1 MSAHWRAFD
10 DELARWREDGR
21 TVDFW
26 WRDDDA
32 CRADPAL
39 ARLLLLAQG
48 AGVPLGLAV
57 IPLGAGAGLF
67 AGLPEGV
74 AVLQHGCDHRNR
86 ASGGGKKCEFPD
98 TEARDDFLARLA
110 AARRALMA
118 ATEGRALPVL
128 VPPWNRLGDA
138 RLACL
143 PQAGFGGLSR
153 FGARQVPD
161 PGASLA
167 EVNTHVDVID
177 WRGSRGFAGEAA
189 VLGQAIRHLAAR
201 RQGRDASGRPVDPG
215 EPTGWLSHHLV
226 HDEATWAFLDALFER
241 TQRHPAVR
249 WRHPAELFPGR

>member
-32 CRADPAL
+32 CRAHPAL
-39 ARLLLLAQG
+39 TRLLALASG

-57 IPLGAGAGLF
+57 IPLDAAAGVF
-67 AGLPEGV
+67 DGLPQGV

-86 ASGGGKKCEFPD
+86 APAGGRKCESPD
-98 TEARDDFLARLA
+98 TESRDDFVLRLA
-110 AARRALMA
+110 TVRRALLA
-118 ATEGRALPVL
+118 ATNGRALPVL

-138 RLACL
+138 KCTVL
-143 PQAGFGGLSR
+143 PGAGYTGLSR
-153 FGARQVPD
+153 FGARKVAD

-167 EVNTHVDVID
+167 EVNTHVDLID

-189 VLGQAIRHLAAR
+189 VLTQAARHLAAR
-201 RQGRDASGRPVDPG
+201 REGRDASGRLVDPA

-226 HDEATWAFLDALFER
+226 HDAAVWAFLETLFER
-241 TQRHPAVR
+241 TRRHGSVRWLHPEHLFPAV
-249 WRHPAELFPGR
+249 